1 MKLAKVFL
9 ITMLLFWSEFL
20 GYRYSSWG
28 SFGLSNFGW
37 YSIVQLIFAFLGVIL
52 LFRNTLFRKKVI
64 LLYLF
69 LFFTLVFSVFIN
81 GSSLSSAITNF
92 SKIKFV
98 LQLPIIIFIISNL
111 RTEYIIKFFN
121 KFSLISI
128 YMVLIQMFL
137 YKTNGTVLGDT
148 TIFVESTI
156 LGRTLRMLSPLNVF
170 VIFSI
175 INLNI
180 KLKNTFSFVT
190 LLNLILAFTAV
201 VFIGHRNLL
210 ILTLIL
216 SLYIHGKIKLS
227 ILIGFLYILYSSI
240 SLLTLINST
249 NILDFSALSRLGH
262 YLNTLD
268 WLTNNWFGCFYDWE
282 VYDADE
288 MLSTLISEGFVRAPT
303 EDSGWINLI
312 IIYGFPGLIFVLLVI
327 RSSLLNLSKL
337 GDKYLQIKLFIMA
350 GLFMSFFMALGLI
363 GVSSGFFIIMVLIG
377 LAKKNEIYSS

>member
-1 MKLAKVFL
+1 MKLAKFYLFV
-9 ITMLLFWSEFL
+9 MLLFWSEFL
-20 GYRYSSWG
+20 GFRYSFWG

-37 YSIVQLIFAFLGVIL
+37 YSIVQLIFALIGIIL
-52 LFRNTLFRKKVI
+52 LFSNTLFKKKVI

-69 LFFTLVFSVFIN
+69 LLSTVIISLLFS
-81 GSSLSSAITNF
+81 GSSLSSTITNF
-92 SKIKFV
+92 LKIKFV
-98 LQLPIIIFIISNL
+98 LQLPIIIYIISNL
-111 RTEYIIKFFN
+111 STEYIIKFFN
-121 KFSLISI
+121 KFSLISV

-137 YKTNGTVLGDT
+137 YKINGTVLGDT
-148 TIFVESTI
+148 TIFVEPT
-156 LGRTLRMLSPLNVF
+156 LFGRTLRMLTPLNLF

-180 KLKNTFSFVT
+180 KLKNNFSFVT

-210 ILTLIL
+210 ILSLIL

-227 ILIGFLYILYSSI
+227 ILFGSLYILYSSI

-249 NILDFSALSRLGH
+249 NILDFSALTRLEH

-268 WLTNNWFGCFYDWE
+268 WLTNNWFGSFYDWE
-282 VYDADE
+282 VYDAKE
-288 MLSTLISEGFVRAPT
+288 MLSSLVSEGFVKAPT
-303 EDSGWINLI
+303 GDSGIINLL
-312 IIYGFPGLIFVLLVI
+312 IIYGFPGLIFALLVL
-327 RSSLLNLSKL
+327 RSSLINLSKS

-363 GVSSGFFIIMVLIG
+363 GVPSGFFIIMVLIG
-377 LAKKNEIYSS
+377 LAKKNEVYSS